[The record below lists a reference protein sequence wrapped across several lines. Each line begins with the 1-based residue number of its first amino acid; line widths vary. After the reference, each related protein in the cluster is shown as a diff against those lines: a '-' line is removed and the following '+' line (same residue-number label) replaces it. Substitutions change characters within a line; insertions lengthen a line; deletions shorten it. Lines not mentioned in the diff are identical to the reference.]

1 MSDGF
6 MNRQLKSFDI
16 FRKLPK
22 DHSQGSLLG
31 LFSKF
36 SVSQQNPNSDY
47 RMFRVVYHSGI
58 KRVTGILGVLGP
70 KRIRGRPQ
78 IRKQ

>member
-31 LFSKF
+31 LVSKF

-47 RMFRVVYHSGI
+47 RMFRVVYHFSI
-58 KRVTGILGVLGP
+58 K
-70 KRIRGRPQ
+70 
-78 IRKQ
+78 